1 MISFFLNIFKLLRAV
16 ASGIKNDPEFRVL
29 LFLLVTL
36 LIGSTMFYSSTEGW
50 SKLDALY
57 FSVMTMSTIGTVN
70 LVPVMD
76 ISKVFTII
84 FTFLSVGIFVSINAK
99 IVMITL
105 SKKTEKSLRR
115 AEKKSK

>member
-1 MISFFLNIFKLLRAV
+1 MISFFLNILKLLRAV

-36 LIGSTMFYSSTEGW
+36 LIGSTMFYSGTEGW

-70 LVPVMD
+70 LAPVMD
-76 ISKVFTII
+76 ISKVFTMI

-99 IVMITL
+99 IVIITL
-105 SKKTEKSLRR
+105 NKKIGKEKERVDN
-115 AEKKSK
+115 EK